1 MRERTKTFSVRMS
14 EKEYGNLNKIIE
26 KIGTTKSAFIRSVA
40 NRYLP
45 KERLPDEYYKFIN
58 RLTEIGNELYQIASE
73 TENENLNEQVKKLDE
88 LILEINK
95 FYTMPERMDA
105 KWLQQKSGT

>member
-14 EKEYGNLNKIIE
+14 EKEYENLNKIIE

-45 KERLPDEYYKFIN
+45 KEQPPDEYYQFIN

-73 TENENLNEQVKKLDE
+73 TENLNKQVKKLDE

>member
-1 MRERTKTFSVRMS
+1 MRERAKTFSVRLN
-14 EKEYGNLNKIIE
+14 EKEHENLNRII
-26 KIGTTKSAFIRSVA
+26 KKCGTTKSAFIRSVA

-45 KERLPDEYYKFIN
+45 KERPPDEYFEFIR
-58 RLTEIGNELYQIASE
+58 RLTEIGNNLYQISFK
-73 TENENLNEQVKKLDE
+73 TENDELNEQVKKIDE

-105 KWLQQKSGT
+105 KWLQQKSGI

>member
-1 MRERTKTFSVRMS
+1 MRERSKTFSVRLN
-14 EKEYGNLNKIIE
+14 EKEHENLNRII
-26 KIGTTKSAFIRSVA
+26 KKCGTTKSAFIRSVA

-45 KERLPDEYYKFIN
+45 KERPPDEYFEFIK
-58 RLTEIGNELYQIASE
+58 RLTEIGNNLYQISSE
-73 TENENLNEQVKKLDE
+73 TENDELSKQVKELDE

-95 FYTMPERMDA
+95 FYTVPERMNA